1 MTHTG
6 PVAGPHGPAA
16 PPPGPTTALP
26 ALDAVDHAVLRIL
39 HRDPRAAFAEVAEEV
54 GVHERTVARRLERM
68 TATGHVRFTAA
79 LVPEYQGEGITAEL
93 AVRCAPGRVHETA
106 LALARRPE
114 TRSVEVATGALEVF
128 AEVNAPGHEAL
139 LTLVDSVI
147 GRLEGVVDLHS
158 SVVLRLLLTAGDWAP
173 YDEEPTEVRRLAM
186 AGRELPAPLTVDD
199 LDRRLVTLLSRDA
212 RMSTTRLAREL
223 QVGETTARRRLAR
236 LMTSHILH
244 LRLLA
249 DPAVLG
255 YPVEAR
261 FRIAVSHRG
270 LGSAVRLLAR
280 EPSVRHLVVTTGA
293 SGLLGYSSHRDLAA
307 LHAFTTRVFALLGG
321 TTQVETALL
330 MRTYKRAGVT
340 ETPAR

>member
-1 MTHTG
+1 MTPESTR
-6 PVAGPHGPAA
+6 GPAPPA
-16 PPPGPTTALP
+16 PLP
-26 ALDAVDHAVLRIL
+26 VLDEVDHAVLRAL
-39 HRDPRAAFAEVAEEV
+39 HRDPRAGFAEVAAGV

-93 AVRCAPGRVHETA
+93 AVRCAPGQVHETA

-128 AEVNAPGHEAL
+128 AEFNTPDHDSL
-139 LTLVDSVI
+139 LTLVDSVV
-147 GRLEGVVDLHS
+147 GRMEAVVDIHS
-158 SVVLRLLLTAGDWAP
+158 GVVLRLLLTASDWAP

-186 AGRELPAPLTVDD
+186 AGRSLPEPLTVDE
-199 LDRRLVTLLSRDA
+199 LDRELVSLLRRDA

-223 QVGETTARRRLAR
+223 QVGESTARRRLAR

-244 LRLLA
+244 LRLHA

-261 FRIAVSHRG
+261 FRIGVTHSR
-270 LGSAVRLLAR
+270 LGAAIRLLAR
-280 EPSVRHLVVTTGA
+280 EPAVRHLVVTTGTA
-293 SGLLGYSSHRDLAA
+293 PLLGYSSHRDLAD
-307 LHAFTTRVFALLGG
+307 LHSFTSRIFAHLDGV
-321 TTQVETALL
+321 TSTETALL
-330 MRTYKRAGVT
+330 MRTYKRAGVA
-340 ETPAR
+340 EPRVTPPPGRSA